1 MANIIEEITSKAGLD
16 PRLGGKQKPLNW
28 YQTQVRNLG
37 GAGKVNTNTL
47 LKQGKLVSRIIPG
60 YMYLYRYDPKDKDV
74 PYYDMFPLVIPF
86 RRADNGFF
94 GINFHYLPY
103 MMRLN
108 ILKEFNR
115 FANSKELTEKTRIR
129 LSYRVMESTRM
140 FRFIK
145 PAIRRY
151 LNQQIRSRF
160 LIIPYPDWVV
170 ASQLPVQRFRGA
182 QLETVLRDTK
192 KKSLRR

>member
-1 MANIIEEITSKAGLD
+1 
-16 PRLGGKQKPLNW
+16 
-28 YQTQVRNLG
+28 
-37 GAGKVNTNTL
+37 
-47 LKQGKLVSRIIPG
+47 
-60 YMYLYRYDPKDKDV
+60 
-74 PYYDMFPLVIPF
+74 
-86 RRADNGFF
+86 
-94 GINFHYLPY
+94 
-103 MMRLN
+103 
-108 ILKEFNR
+108 
-115 FANSKELTEKTRIR
+115 
-129 LSYRVMESTRM
+129 M

>member
-1 MANIIEEITSKAGLD
+1 MANIIEQITSKAGLD
-16 PRLGGKQKPLNW
+16 PRLGGKTKPLNW

-140 FRFIK
+140 FRFIQ

-160 LIIPYPDWVV
+160 LLIPYPDWVV
-170 ASQLPVQRFRGA
+170 ASQLPVQRFKGA

-192 KKSLRR
+192 KKSLKR